1 MPFRCCSSSLL
12 GMASVAYR
20 WSVGLLAC
28 CCRRALRRPRCVR
41 CWRGAG
47 MVVCLGGFC
56 RRHGVGSPSAAAF
69 VVVAMI
75 VVLYKLVVRW
85 F

>member
-1 MPFRCCSSSLL
+1 
-12 GMASVAYR
+12 
-20 WSVGLLAC
+20 
-28 CCRRALRRPRCVR
+28 
-41 CWRGAG
+41 

-75 VVLYKLVVRW
+75 VVLYRLVVRW